1 MLKLYDLTIEY
12 KHEPLGLDEV
22 QPRFGWKLDSDQQD
36 TVQTSYRLKVMQN
49 GSIVWD
55 SGTVSSAQSILNE
68 YLGPNL
74 APRTAYTWTV
84 TVTDNHGDT
93 AEAASRF
100 ETGLLDGGAFEGKA
114 KWITS
119 AFDKDSPV
127 SPVLY
132 KEFAVTGTVQ
142 KARLYATALG
152 MYEAELNGE
161 PVDDTYFH
169 PGWTNYRKRLQYQTY
184 DVTLHEGTNRLAL
197 TLANGWYKGTLGFM
211 PEPNHYGD
219 TTAALA
225 ALCITYADGREEWL
239 GTDENWLCTTGAVQF
254 SEIYDGETQD
264 FTAAPAAPQPA
275 KLFDYGFDTII
286 GQENEPVR
294 CLQKLPVVKEFTTP
308 KGEKVYDFGQ
318 NLTGW
323 VEVEIYGEP
332 GQKLTLRH
340 AEALD
345 ENGNF
350 YTENLSWAKATDTYI
365 LSGGKQIL
373 HPHFTWHGFRYLCV
387 EGLQYGQN
395 VQFTACHLS
404 TDLQQT
410 GSFTCSDAR
419 VNRLQQNIQWSQR
432 DNFLDIPTDCP
443 QRSERLGWTG
453 DVTAFCPTAAFNENI
468 MPFMTKWLRDLTSE
482 LGPDVSMP
490 QVVPNILGNQQD
502 GAAFWGDVVTVL
514 PWTLYR
520 AYGDKRIL
528 QHSYDSMK
536 HWVEFIESQC
546 GENGLWQTGFQY
558 GDWLGLDAE
567 ANGLSDER
575 KGATDDYFAANVC
588 FAWSLQILADTAAVL
603 YYAEDERRWRQRKD
617 ALVAAFRAEYVTP
630 TGRLVSET
638 QTALILALHFD
649 MVPDEYRPRLLETL
663 EKNIG
668 AHKTH
673 LLTGFIGTPF
683 ACLTLSENGKHDL
696 AGKLLLQ
703 EDNPGWLYEV
713 KMGAT
718 TIWERWNSIQPDGS
732 FNPANMNSLNHYAYG
747 SIGNWLYTKLCGLEI
762 LEPGYKRFAL
772 RPQFIKGI
780 THAELA
786 YESVYGKIAVAWRC
800 EGGKITVDVTVP
812 ANTTAELTLP
822 EQAETLT
829 LGSGSY
835 HYEYPTET
843 DLMKDRYTM
852 ETALHIILEHPVARA
867 IFRQYAPEFLTN
879 PMLEYVKNEPVT
891 ALLAYGDSIKP
902 LFEQVL
908 AAMNAAEEKQHEA

>member
-22 QPRFGWKLDSDQQD
+22 QPRFSWKLESDKQD
-36 TVQTSYRLKVMQN
+36 TVQAAYRLALNCGGKT
-49 GSIVWD
+49 VWD
-55 SGTVSSAQSILNE
+55 SDRVESEQSILNE

-74 APRTAYTWTV
+74 TPRTGYTWTV
-84 TVTDNHGDT
+84 TVWDNHGET

-100 ETGLLDGGAFEGKA
+100 ETGLLSGSAFEGKA
-114 KWITS
+114 QWITHTL
-119 AFDKDSPV
+119 DKTSPV

-132 KEFAVTGTVQ
+132 KDFVVTGTVK

-152 MYEAELNGE
+152 MYEAQVNGE

-184 DVTLHEGTNRLAL
+184 AVTLHSGKNRVAL
-197 TLANGWYKGTLGFM
+197 TLANGWYKGKLGFM
-211 PEPNHYGD
+211 PTPNHYGD

-225 ALCITYADGREEWL
+225 ALCITYADGREEWI
-239 GTDENWLCTTGAVQF
+239 GTDESWLCTTGAVQF

-264 FTAAPAAPQPA
+264 FTAAPAAPQSA

-294 CLQKLPVVKEFTTP
+294 CLQKLPAVKDFTTP
-308 KGEKVYDFGQ
+308 KGEKVYDFDQ

-340 AEALD
+340 AESLD

-373 HPHFTWHGFRYLCV
+373 HPHFTWHGFRYLSV

-410 GSFTCSDAR
+410 GSFTCSDKR

-468 MPFMTKWLRDLTSE
+468 MPFMTKWLRDLASE

-502 GAAFWGDVVTVL
+502 GTAFWGDVVTVL

-567 ANGLSDER
+567 SNGLSEER
-575 KGATDDYFAANVC
+575 KGATDVYFAANIC

-603 YYAEDERRWRQRKD
+603 HYTEDERRWRQRRA
-617 ALVAAFRAEYVTP
+617 ALVEAFRAEYVTP

-649 MVPDEYRPRLLETL
+649 MVPDEYRQRLLATL

-732 FNPANMNSLNHYAYG
+732 FNHDNMNSLNHYAYG
-747 SIGNWLYTKLCGLEI
+747 SIGNWLYTKLCGLESV
-762 LEPGYKRFAL
+762 EPGYKKFAL
-772 RPQFIKGI
+772 HPQFIKGI
-780 THAELA
+780 PHAELE
-786 YESVYGKIAVAWRC
+786 YESVYGKIAIAWRC
-800 EGGKITVDVTVP
+800 EDRKITVDVTVL
-812 ANTTAELTLP
+812 ANTTAALTLP
-822 EQAETLT
+822 ESDETLT

-852 ETALHIILEHPVARA
+852 ETPLHVIMEHPVARA
-867 IFRQYAPEFLTN
+867 IFAQYAPEFLEN
-879 PMLEYVKNEPVT
+879 PMLEYVRDEPIT
-891 ALLAYGDSIKP
+891 ALLAYGESMRP

-908 AAMNAAEEKQHEA
+908 AAMNQVDKQ

>member
-1 MLKLYDLTIEY
+1 MLKLYDLTTEY
-12 KHEPLGLDEV
+12 KREPLGLDEA

-36 TVQTSYRLKVMQN
+36 TVQASYRLRIVQ
-49 GSIVWD
+49 GGDVVWD
-55 SGTVSSAQSILNE
+55 SGTVASAQSILNE

-74 APRTAYTWTV
+74 TPRTEYDWTV
-84 TVTDNHGDT
+84 TVWDNHGET
-93 AEAASRF
+93 AEGTSRF
-100 ETGLLDGGAFEGKA
+100 ETGLLNGSAFEGKA
-114 KWITS
+114 QWITH
-119 AFDKDSPV
+119 ALDKASPV

-132 KEFAVTGTVQ
+132 KDFVVQ
-142 KARLYATALG
+142 GNVKKARLYATALG
-152 MYEAELNGE
+152 VYEAEINGE

-184 DVTLHEGTNRLAL
+184 AVTLHSGKNRVAL
-197 TLANGWYKGTLGFM
+197 TLANGWYKGKLGFM
-211 PEPNHYGD
+211 PQPNHYGD

-225 ALCITYADGREEWL
+225 ALCITYEDGHEEWL
-239 GTDENWLCTTGAVQF
+239 GTDESWLCTTGAVQF

-264 FTAAPAAPQPA
+264 FTADPAAPQPA
-275 KLFDYGFDTII
+275 RLFDYGFDTLL

-294 CLQKLPVVKEFTTP
+294 CLQRVPVVKEFTAP
-308 KGEKVYDFGQ
+308 NGDHLFDFGQ

-323 VEVEIYGEP
+323 VEVEIYGDK

-340 AEALD
+340 AESLD
-345 ENGNF
+345 ESGNF

-365 LSGGKQIL
+365 LSGGKQTL
-373 HPHFTWHGFRYLCV
+373 HPHFTWHGFRYICV
-387 EGLQYGQN
+387 KGLQYGQN

-404 TDLQQT
+404 TDLAQT
-410 GSFTCSDAR
+410 GHFTCSDKR

-468 MPFMTKWLRDLTSE
+468 MPFMTKWLRDLASE

-520 AYGDKRIL
+520 AYGDKRVL

-567 ANGLSDER
+567 ANALGDER

-603 YYAEDERRWRQRKD
+603 QYTEDARRWSRRREE
-617 ALVAAFRAEYVTP
+617 LVRAFHAEYVTP

-649 MVPDEYRPRLLETL
+649 MVPDEFRPRLLDAL

-683 ACLTLSENGKHDL
+683 ACLTLSENGRHDL
-696 AGKLLLQ
+696 AGRLLFCRR
-703 EDNPGWLYEV
+703 
-713 KMGAT
+713 T
-718 TIWERWNSIQPDGS
+718 TPVGCMRSRWGP
-732 FNPANMNSLNHYAYG
+732 
-747 SIGNWLYTKLCGLEI
+747 
-762 LEPGYKRFAL
+762 
-772 RPQFIKGI
+772 PQ
-780 THAELA
+780 
-786 YESVYGKIAVAWRC
+786 
-800 EGGKITVDVTVP
+800 
-812 ANTTAELTLP
+812 
-822 EQAETLT
+822 
-829 LGSGSY
+829 SGSVGIPSARTAASTP
-835 HYEYPTET
+835 PT
-843 DLMKDRYTM
+843 
-852 ETALHIILEHPVARA
+852 
-867 IFRQYAPEFLTN
+867 
-879 PMLEYVKNEPVT
+879 
-891 ALLAYGDSIKP
+891 
-902 LFEQVL
+902 
-908 AAMNAAEEKQHEA
+908 

>member
-22 QPRFGWKLDSDQQD
+22 QPRFSWKLESDKQD
-36 TVQTSYRLKVMQN
+36 TVQAAYRLALNCGGKT
-49 GSIVWD
+49 VWD
-55 SGTVSSAQSILNE
+55 SDRVESEQSILNE

-74 APRTAYTWTV
+74 TPRTGYTWTV
-84 TVTDNHGDT
+84 TVWDNHGET

-100 ETGLLDGGAFEGKA
+100 ETGLLSGSAFEGKA
-114 KWITS
+114 QWITHTL
-119 AFDKDSPV
+119 DKTSPV

-132 KEFAVTGTVQ
+132 KDFAVTGTVK

-152 MYEAELNGE
+152 MYEAQVNGE

-184 DVTLHEGTNRLAL
+184 AVTLHSGKNRVAL

-225 ALCITYADGREEWL
+225 ALCITYADGREEWI
-239 GTDENWLCTTGAVQF
+239 GTDESWLCTTGAVQF

-264 FTAAPAAPQPA
+264 FTAAPAAPQSA

-294 CLQKLPVVKEFTTP
+294 CLQKLPAVKDFTTP
-308 KGEKVYDFGQ
+308 KGEKVYDFDQ

-332 GQKLTLRH
+332 GQQLTLRH
-340 AEALD
+340 AESLD

-373 HPHFTWHGFRYLCV
+373 HPHFTWHGFRYLSV

-410 GSFTCSDAR
+410 GIFTCSDKR

-468 MPFMTKWLRDLTSE
+468 MPFMTKWLRDLASE

-502 GAAFWGDVVTVL
+502 GTAFWGDVVTVL

-536 HWVEFIESQC
+536 HWVEFVESQC

-567 ANGLSDER
+567 SNGLSEER
-575 KGATDDYFAANVC
+575 KGATDVYFAANIC

-603 YYAEDERRWRQRKD
+603 HYTEDERRWRQRRA
-617 ALVAAFRAEYVTP
+617 ALVEAFRAEYVTP

-649 MVPDEYRPRLLETL
+649 MVPDEYRQRLLATL

-732 FNPANMNSLNHYAYG
+732 FNHDNMNSLNHYAYG
-747 SIGNWLYTKLCGLEI
+747 SIGNWLYTKLCGLESV
-762 LEPGYKRFAL
+762 EPGYKKFAL
-772 RPQFIKGI
+772 HPQFINGI
-780 THAELA
+780 PHAELE
-786 YESVYGKIAVAWRC
+786 YESVYGKIAIAWRC
-800 EGGKITVDVTVP
+800 EDRKITVDVTVP
-812 ANTTAELTLP
+812 ANTTAALTLP
-822 EQAETLT
+822 ESDETLT

-852 ETALHIILEHPVARA
+852 ETPLHVIMEHPVARA
-867 IFRQYAPEFLTN
+867 IFAQYAPEFLEN
-879 PMLEYVKNEPVT
+879 PMLEYVRDEPIT
-891 ALLAYGDSIKP
+891 ALLAYGESMRP

-908 AAMNAAEEKQHEA
+908 AAMNQVDKQ

>member
-12 KHEPLGLDEV
+12 KHAPLGLDEV
-22 QPRFGWKLDSDQQD
+22 QPRFSWKLDSDQQD
-36 TVQTSYRLKVMQN
+36 TVQASYRLRIVQ
-49 GSIVWD
+49 GGDVVWD
-55 SGTVSSAQSILNE
+55 SGTVASAQSILNE

-74 APRTAYTWTV
+74 TPRTEYDWTV
-84 TVTDNHGDT
+84 TVWDNHGET
-93 AEAASRF
+93 AEGTSRF
-100 ETGLLDGGAFEGKA
+100 ETGLLNGSAFEGKA
-114 KWITS
+114 QWITH
-119 AFDKDSPV
+119 APDKASPV

-132 KEFAVTGTVQ
+132 KDFVVQ
-142 KARLYATALG
+142 GNVKKARLYATALG
-152 MYEAELNGE
+152 VYEAEINGE

-184 DVTLHEGTNRLAL
+184 AVTLHSGKNHLAL
-197 TLANGWYKGTLGFM
+197 TLANGWYKGKLGFM
-211 PEPNHYGD
+211 PQPNHYGD

-225 ALCITYADGREEWL
+225 ALCITYEDGHEEWI
-239 GTDENWLCTTGAVQF
+239 GTDESWFCTTGAIQ
-254 SEIYDGETQD
+254 SAEIYDGETQD
-264 FTAAPAAPQPA
+264 FTADPAAPQPA
-275 KLFDYGFDTII
+275 RLFDYGFDTLI

-294 CLQKLPVVKEFTTP
+294 CLQRVPVVKEFTAP
-308 KGEKVYDFGQ
+308 NGDHLFDFGQ

-323 VEVEIYGEP
+323 VEVEIYGDK

-340 AEALD
+340 AESLD

-365 LSGGKQIL
+365 LGGGKQTL
-373 HPHFTWHGFRYLCV
+373 HPHFTWHGFRYICV

-404 TDLQQT
+404 TDLAQT
-410 GSFTCSDAR
+410 GHFTCSDKR

-468 MPFMTKWLRDLTSE
+468 MPFMTKWLHDLASE

-567 ANGLSDER
+567 ANALGDER
-575 KGATDDYFAANVC
+575 KGATDDYFTANVC

-603 YYAEDERRWRQRKD
+603 QYTEDARRWSRRREE
-617 ALVAAFRAEYVTP
+617 LVRAFRAEYVTP

-649 MVPDEYRPRLLETL
+649 MVPDEFRPRLLDAL

-683 ACLTLSENGKHDL
+683 ACLTLSENGRHDL
-696 AGKLLLQ
+696 AGRLLLQ
-703 EDNPGWLYEV
+703 EDDPSWLYEV

-718 TIWERWNSIQPDGS
+718 TIWERWNSIRPDGS

-762 LEPGYKRFAL
+762 LEPGYKKFAL

-780 THAELA
+780 THAELT
-786 YESVYGKIAVAWRC
+786 YESVYGKIAIAWRC

-822 EQAETLT
+822 EQPETLT

-835 HYEYPTET
+835 HYEYATET
-843 DLMKDRYTM
+843 SLKIDRYSL
-852 ETALHIILEHPVARA
+852 ETPLHIILEHPAAQA
-867 IFRQYAPEFLTN
+867 IFAQYAPEFLSN

-908 AAMNAAEEKQHEA
+908 AVMNQADKE